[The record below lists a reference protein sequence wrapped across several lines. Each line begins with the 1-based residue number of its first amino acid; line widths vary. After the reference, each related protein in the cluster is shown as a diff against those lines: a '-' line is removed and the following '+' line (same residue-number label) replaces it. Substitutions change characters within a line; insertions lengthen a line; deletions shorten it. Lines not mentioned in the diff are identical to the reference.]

1 MKTPLKPPTGVV
13 VPDKKLAGTLT
24 LLQESTQPPGF
35 DMERT
40 KLMNFK
46 SNRLGHRAPFNR
58 FHLKF
63 GGCVSCFNLPPVP
76 SRCTLRWCHSDG
88 CSPREFQVWSLKM
101 GICMTNEPT
110 ANETKGHEGVK
121 IHLSFLLT
129 IIMIT
134 VYYCKN
140 SIINAALWP
149 TLVSCRFDC
158 FWPMKWEV

>member
-13 VPDKKLAGTLT
+13 VPDEKLAGTLT

-58 FHLKF
+58 FHVKF
-63 GGCVSCFNLPPVP
+63 GGCCNLAPVP

-88 CSPREFQVWSLKM
+88 CSPREFQV
-101 GICMTNEPT
+101 
-110 ANETKGHEGVK
+110 
-121 IHLSFLLT
+121 
-129 IIMIT
+129 
-134 VYYCKN
+134 
-140 SIINAALWP
+140 
-149 TLVSCRFDC
+149 
-158 FWPMKWEV
+158 